1 MEQRSDLGGALKGRP
16 VFAVFEGGGAKGI
29 ALIGALRA
37 LEDGEADIQGVAG
50 TSAGA
55 IMAVLS
61 AAGFAAADLFDH
73 KNQKTLFG
81 NQAFP
86 FRKVT
91 DVLGANAWWQ
101 LRCIRAIGAFLAQIK
116 SIGLGLIG
124 LALVLVA
131 LAWCTQ
137 ASAWA
142 VLIGALASIGLLALL
157 AVGLACLG
165 LVSLQ
170 QLRKNLN
177 IILLWKCSQQQKNL
191 PANERNSALEALI
204 QEGNSEITFAQA
216 KALGWKPIKIVA
228 SNITQ
233 GRIEV
238 FSEATTPHVSLAD
251 AVAASI
257 CIPILFRAIHL
268 NPKAEAPHSASRQP
282 SGTTPEAAPHSFVD
296 GGMLSNLP
304 AWVFEEERSLNPDA
318 AVIAIELEAPPSTTQ
333 APSRL
338 SGLAFLGALVRTALF
353 GAGALS
359 KRVRGLLIPVQLT
372 PLKRNG
378 QVLQLLEFDVD
389 TLDASGIISDAHTFV
404 MERLVDQ
411 LVRIPSELR
420 EFTEGVRALFLNV
433 IADEDLRSL
442 FQTHGKPAQVRVA
455 IATRPRNHLSSWKL
469 HDGAGFDD
477 RHPDREL
484 YLPDPGS
491 LVAKAVAL
499 GRATVATKA
508 TLDSLCQEGGLAG
521 QTLQANGWSELC
533 WSIAIPYSNGQTSAA
548 LVIDSNAELMQNE
561 AVVEQELDLVLQSI
575 QTEFDGL
582 QQRIEG
588 MEPR

>member
-29 ALIGALRA
+29 AHIGALRA

-61 AAGFAAADLFDH
+61 AAGFEAAELFDH
-73 KNQKTLFG
+73 ENKTTLFG
-81 NQAFP
+81 NPDFP

-91 DVLGANAWWQ
+91 DVLGANAWLQ
-101 LRCIRAIGAFLAQIK
+101 LRVLRATGAIWAQAMRG
-116 SIGLGLIG
+116 GLGFIG
-124 LALVLVA
+124 LALAVIA

-137 ASAWA
+137 APAWA
-142 VLIGALASIGLLALL
+142 VLVGLFASIGLLALFV
-157 AVGLACLG
+157 VGLACLG
-165 LVSLQ
+165 MVSLQ

-177 IILLWKCSQQQKNL
+177 LILRWKCSQQQQNL
-191 PANERNSALEALI
+191 PANEKNPALEALI
-204 QEGNSEITFAQA
+204 QEGSSEITFAQA

-268 NPKAEAPHSASRQP
+268 KPAAEAPHSAPSKP
-282 SGTTPEAAPHSFVD
+282 SGTPLEAAHHSYVD

-304 AWVFEEERSLNPDA
+304 AWVFEEERCLNPDA
-318 AVIAIELEAPPSTTQ
+318 AVIAVELEAPPATTQ
-333 APSRL
+333 APNRL
-338 SGLAFLGALVRTALF
+338 SGLAFLGALVRTAIF

-359 KRVRGLLIPVQLT
+359 KRVRGLLIPLQLT

-378 QVLQLLEFDVD
+378 EVLQLLEFDVD
-389 TLDASGIISDAHTFV
+389 TLDAQGIISDAHTFA

-433 IADEDLRSL
+433 IADEDLGSL
-442 FQTHGKPAQVRVA
+442 FQTHGKPAHVRVA

-477 RHPDREL
+477 SHPDREI

-491 LVAKAVAL
+491 LVAKAVAR
-499 GRATVATKA
+499 GRATLATKA
-508 TLDSLCQEGGLAG
+508 TLDNLCQEGGLAG

-548 LVIDSNAELMQNE
+548 LVIDSNAELMQDE